1 MAAPASARTHD
12 GRPTDRSI
20 GELLVDLSDGTA
32 QLVRQE
38 LELARTEA
46 VESIVSLRRGGV
58 WLGVTLVVALC
69 AAGALTAM
77 LITLA
82 TRFIAG
88 GRDWLGALIVT
99 VVLGVVALVCVRTAV
114 RAFGDASKPPR
125 EAADSIKETV
135 QWLKHPSRSAAS

>member
-38 LELARTEA
+38 LTLARTEA
-46 VESIVSLRRGGV
+46 VESIVSLRRGGI
-58 WLGVTLVVALC
+58 WLAVTLVAALC

-77 LITLA
+77 LISLT

-88 GRDWLGALIVT
+88 GQGWLGALIVG
-99 VVLGVVALVCVRTAV
+99 VVLGVVALLCM
-114 RAFGDASKPPR
+114 RAATHAFADASKPPR